1 MTENSSNMVRDE
13 VVRADEQFT
22 QAAIKVNSAAL
33 ESIASDDYIFISAMG
48 RMMNRGEH
56 IASLQSG
63 DIKYDTLTS
72 EDVKVRAYGDTAIL
86 TARITGRGSARG
98 EDFSGQF
105 FVTRVFVKRGG
116 RWVVVSGQATPAKE

>member
-1 MTENSSNMVRDE
+1 MTDNSSDTVRDE

-22 QAAIKVNSAAL
+22 QAAIQVDPAAF
-33 ESIASDDYIFISAMG
+33 ESIASDDYIFI
-48 RMMNRGEH
+48 
-56 IASLQSG
+56 
-63 DIKYDTLTS
+63 IKYEALTS
-72 EDVKVRAYGDTAIL
+72 EDVKVRVYGDTAIL

-116 RWVVVSGQATPAKE
+116 RWMVVSGQATHAKG